1 MLPFKRGFT
10 VGFLSIASYQ
20 EREKERGT
28 ERERPRERERYRER
42 DPERQRG
49 KEREKETWGGGRC
62 GEEEKEKRGG
72 DACVKCVCIKMSL
85 NQYLYRP
92 ISSSHFSDKV

>member
-1 MLPFKRGFT
+1 MKGCFPLKRIYCRVFIYSKLP
-10 VGFLSIASYQ
+10 
-20 EREKERGT
+20 RE
-28 ERERPRERERYRER
+28 RERERYRER
-42 DPERQRG
+42 DTQRDRQRQRG

-92 ISSSHFSDKV
+92 ISFSHFSDKV